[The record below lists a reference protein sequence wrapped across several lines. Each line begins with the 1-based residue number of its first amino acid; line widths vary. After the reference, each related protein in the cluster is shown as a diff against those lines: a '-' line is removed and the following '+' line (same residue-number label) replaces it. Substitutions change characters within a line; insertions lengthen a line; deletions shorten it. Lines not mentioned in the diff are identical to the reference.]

1 MHFPERVCPAFC
13 LRVGQRKTEGP
24 EMIQRIKYRARYYW
38 RAFFKFIFICPD
50 CFSGMN
56 STPGGRAICP
66 ECGK

>member
-1 MHFPERVCPAFC
+1 
-13 LRVGQRKTEGP
+13 
-24 EMIQRIKYRARYYW
+24 MIQRIKYRLRYHW